1 MSPINLLTIS
11 INGFLFKSVGEG
23 HPDKI
28 CDQISDAVLDA
39 HLQQNPDA
47 KVACETV
54 AKTGMI
60 LLAGEITSRA
70 AADYQ
75 KLVRETI
82 KHIGY
87 DDSSKGFDYKT
98 CNVLAA
104 LKEQS
109 PDISQSVHL
118 DRNEEDT
125 GAGHQGL
132 MFGYL
137 KAELAELCHNG
148 TLPWLCPD
156 SKTQVTVQYIVHTIV
171 ITVSHDEEVCL
182 DEMRDALKEKVIKA
196 IVPAKY
202 LDEDIIYHL
211 QPSGRLVIGG
221 ALGDTGL
228 RCLFMKGFYTKVN
241 RSVAYPAHSVAKSL
255 VTGGLCR
262 RILVQVSCSTGV
274 SHPLSISVFH
284 YGTSQKSEREL
295 LEIVKKNFNLH
306 SRVIVRDLDLK
317 KPEDLLHTAR

>member
-221 ALGDTGL
+221 ALGDTGCGVHGGGQPF
-228 RCLFMKGFYTKVN
+228 RCLSCSFSGKIPCN
-241 RSVAYPAHSVAKSL
+241 RRSVQKD
-255 VTGGLCR
+255 
-262 RILVQVSCSTGV
+262 SCSGLLLYW
-274 SHPLSISVFH
+274 SFSSIIYLRFPLW
-284 YGTSQKSEREL
+284 YLSEE
-295 LEIVKKNFNLH
+295 
-306 SRVIVRDLDLK
+306 
-317 KPEDLLHTAR
+317 